1 MNTGSNNGSSS
12 TASRVFLAIRTR
24 STNTKLMAG
33 LDLTE
38 RKLAEIGLNVVVII
52 HDLVQLSRVAQSLLL
67 KKLCQTYFT
76 NSMRKTYSLDLR

>member
-12 TASRVFLAIRTR
+12 TVSRVCLAIRTR

-38 RKLAEIGLNVVVII
+38 RKLAEIDFNVVVII
-52 HDLVQLSRVAQSLLL
+52 HDLVQLSRVAQSLSL
-67 KKLCQTYFT
+67 KNFVKPT
-76 NSMRKTYSLDLR
+76 LRIR